1 MGNEMKNIFYVA
13 AFLLLICNA
22 GEAATEFFR
31 YDCCDQVMGSV
42 TTYKVKEKESLIE
55 IARKFGL
62 GYNEITAA
70 NPDLDPFVPGEGAS
84 VTIPTSWILPDVE
97 SRDGIVINLSEMRL
111 YNIYNVGSMLFVQTF
126 PIGIGDEGS
135 DTPAGQFRVIEKLVG
150 PSWHVPE
157 SIKKEKPF
165 LPDVVPPGP
174 ENPLGSHA
182 MRLSNPRILIHGTN
196 KPWGVGRRV
205 SHGCI
210 RLYPEDIP
218 VLFRSARKGVKVT
231 IVKQPVKAG
240 FKGDRVYIEVHREN
254 SNSNNSYF
262 DDAVRL
268 LREKHMLS
276 RVNTK
281 KLHYALEEKKGM
293 PVDISD

>member
-1 MGNEMKNIFYVA
+1 MKKFLHIA
-13 AFLLLICNA
+13 AFLFLICNA
-22 GEAATEFFR
+22 GEAATEFYR
-31 YDCCDQVMGSV
+31 YTCCGQVMGLV

-62 GYNEITAA
+62 GYNEIAAA
-70 NPDLDPFVPGEGAS
+70 NPDLDPFVPGQGAL

-97 SRDGIVINLSEMRL
+97 SREGIVINLSEMRL

-135 DTPAGQFRVIEKLVG
+135 DTPTGQFRVIEKLVQ

-218 VLFRSARKGVKVT
+218 VLFRSASKGAKVT

-240 FKGDRVYIEVHREN
+240 FKGDRVYIEVHGEN
-254 SNSNNSYF
+254 SKGNESYF
-262 DDAVRL
+262 DYAVRL

-281 KLHYALEEKKGM
+281 KLHYAIEEKKGM